1 MSENSDYLPGR
12 LGRNDATLE
21 TDERADPRIVE
32 ALVAAGGLAPGLD
45 EIDPEATYEECLAY
59 CAAFEDAA
67 AEGNALLSANLP
79 ALESIDTATE
89 IIDGV
94 DGNQIQLYIHRPR
107 KREGRV
113 PCIVHIH
120 GGGMVLMGATDPMFV
135 RWRGALANLGV
146 VVIGVEFR
154 NGGGRLGNH
163 PFPAG
168 LNDCASA
175 VQWADSNRDA
185 LRISSIVI
193 SGESGGGN
201 LSLATALKANKEGWI
216 DQIDGVYACCP
227 YICGQYGDPPKTL
240 LSLDE
245 NDGYMLSCRQM
256 AALVKVYDPANDH
269 GTNPLAWPY
278 HAQRTDL
285 EGLPPHVISVNEL
298 DPLRDEGLAYYRKL
312 LSAGVAAFGRT
323 VHGTPHGGDM
333 GYPDITPEIYRDT
346 LASIH
351 GFISAL

>member
-12 LGRNDATLE
+12 LGRNVATLE

-79 ALESIDTATE
+79 ALESVDTATE
-89 IIDGV
+89 IIGGV

-135 RWRGALANLGV
+135 RWRGALADLGLV
-146 VVIGVEFR
+146 IIGVEFR

-175 VQWADSNRDA
+175 VQWADLNRDE
-185 LRISSIVI
+185 LGISTIVI

-201 LSLATALKANKEGWI
+201 LSLATALKANQE
-216 DQIDGVYACCP
+216 
-227 YICGQYGDPPKTL
+227 
-240 LSLDE
+240 
-245 NDGYMLSCRQM
+245 
-256 AALVKVYDPANDH
+256 
-269 GTNPLAWPY
+269 
-278 HAQRTDL
+278 
-285 EGLPPHVISVNEL
+285 
-298 DPLRDEGLAYYRKL
+298 
-312 LSAGVAAFGRT
+312 
-323 VHGTPHGGDM
+323 
-333 GYPDITPEIYRDT
+333 
-346 LASIH
+346 
-351 GFISAL
+351 

>member
-1 MSENSDYLPGR
+1 
-12 LGRNDATLE
+12 
-21 TDERADPRIVE
+21 
-32 ALVAAGGLAPGLD
+32 
-45 EIDPEATYEECLAY
+45 
-59 CAAFEDAA
+59 
-67 AEGNALLSANLP
+67 
-79 ALESIDTATE
+79 
-89 IIDGV
+89 
-94 DGNQIQLYIHRPR
+94 
-107 KREGRV
+107 
-113 PCIVHIH
+113 
-120 GGGMVLMGATDPMFV
+120 MGATDPMFV
-135 RWRGALANLGV
+135 RWRGALADLGV

-175 VQWADSNRDA
+175 VQWADLNRDE
-185 LRISSIVI
+185 LGISTIVI

-201 LSLATALKANKEGWI
+201 LSLATALKANQEGWI
-216 DQIDGVYACCP
+216 DKIDGVYACCP

-256 AALVKVYDPANDH
+256 AALVKVYDPTNEH

-278 HAQRTDL
+278 HAQGTDL

-298 DPLRDEGLAYYRKL
+298 DPLRDEGLTYYRKL
-312 LSAGVAAFGRT
+312 LYAGVSAFGRT
-323 VHGTPHGGDM
+323 VHGTPHAGDM